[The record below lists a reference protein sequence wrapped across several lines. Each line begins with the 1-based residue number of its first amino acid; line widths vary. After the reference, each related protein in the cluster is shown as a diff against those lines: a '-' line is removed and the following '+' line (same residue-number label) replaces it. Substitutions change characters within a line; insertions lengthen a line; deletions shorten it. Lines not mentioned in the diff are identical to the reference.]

1 MRSPVSEPILQARGI
16 RKVYKSTSED
26 LEILR
31 HVDLDVS
38 ANEVVAITGVS
49 GVGKSTLLHILGAL
63 DRPTEGDLT
72 IQGQNVFQLPERE
85 LARFRNE
92 RIGFVFQ
99 FHHLLPEFTA
109 LENVL
114 LPTMIA
120 GVPST
125 SCLEGAKDL
134 LDQVGLGSRLEHRPG
149 ELSGGEC
156 QRVAVV
162 RALIMKPAIVLAD
175 EPTGN
180 LDTDTSRRL
189 QGLLM
194 ELARDCGQ
202 AFVVMTHDT
211 ALAKTMDRVAHIE
224 DGRLI

>member
-1 MRSPVSEPILQARGI
+1 MSEPMLQARGI

-63 DRPTEGDLT
+63 DRPTAGRLM
-72 IQGQNVFQLPERE
+72 IQGHDVFRLPERE
-85 LARFRNE
+85 LASFRNQ

-114 LPTMIA
+114 LPTMI
-120 GVPST
+120 GGIPST
-125 SCLEGAKDL
+125 DCLEEAKDL
-134 LDQVGLGSRLEHRPG
+134 LGQVGLGNRLEHRPG

-162 RALIMKPAIVLAD
+162 RALIMNPAVVLAD

-189 QGLLM
+189 HRMLM

-202 AFVVMTHDT
+202 ALVVMTHDT
-211 ALAKTMDRVAHIE
+211 ALAATMDRVAHIE
-224 DGRLI
+224 DGELT